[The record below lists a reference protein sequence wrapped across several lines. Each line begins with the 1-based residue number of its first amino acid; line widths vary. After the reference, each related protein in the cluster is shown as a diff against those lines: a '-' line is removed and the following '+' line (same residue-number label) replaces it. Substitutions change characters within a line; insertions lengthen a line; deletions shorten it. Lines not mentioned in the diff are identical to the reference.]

1 MADPVKLRS
10 LRGRDRD
17 AACALLERRSRENL
31 YLLDLVAQQ
40 GGAPQLG
47 EPRAECLGAWRGDE
61 LASVLSLRPSIAF
74 AADADAAV
82 IAALVPYADLP
93 GGGLVKSDVR
103 AVARLWSGLAARG
116 RRALLDRLETAHA
129 LEPGGASRVAPP
141 PAARVRPA
149 RAADLDLLVEAARAS
164 LVEEHRPDPF
174 EGDPE
179 GFLRWVSGRIPRA
192 LVVETGGRV
201 VFVGYADVRRPQGF
215 LLQGIYTWPEFRR
228 RGLAAAGV
236 SALCELAFA
245 AGAAHVQLA
254 VVDGNLAAER
264 LYQSLGFKPFAK
276 LRTILFG

>member
-40 GGAPQLG
+40 GGAPQPG

-116 RRALLDRLETAHA
+116 RRGRRT
-129 LEPGGASRVAPP
+129 STSSWR
-141 PAARVRPA
+141 RR
-149 RAADLDLLVEAARAS
+149 ARAS
-164 LVEEHRPDPF
+164 WRSTGPTPS
-174 EGDPE
+174 
-179 GFLRWVSGRIPRA
+179 RAIPRA
-192 LVVETGGRV
+192 SC
-201 VFVGYADVRRPQGF
+201 
-215 LLQGIYTWPEFRR
+215 
-228 RGLAAAGV
+228 AG
-236 SALCELAFA
+236 
-245 AGAAHVQLA
+245 
-254 VVDGNLAAER
+254 
-264 LYQSLGFKPFAK
+264 
-276 LRTILFG
+276 

>member
-1 MADPVKLRS
+1 LAEPVKLRS

-40 GGAPQLG
+40 GGAPQPG
-47 EPRAECLGAWRGDE
+47 EPRAECLGAWRGE
-61 LASVLSLRPSIAF
+61 VLASVLSLRPSIAL

-82 IAALVPYADLP
+82 VAALVPYADLP

-129 LEPGGASRVAPP
+129 LEPGGAARVDPP
-141 PAARVRPA
+141 PGARVRAARV
-149 RAADLDLLVEAARAS
+149 ADLDLLVEAARAS

-179 GFLRWVSGRIPRA
+179 GFLRWVKGRIPRA
-192 LVVETGGRV
+192 LVVESRGRAA
-201 VFVGYADVRRPQGF
+201 FVGYADVRRREGF
-215 LLQGIYTWPEFRR
+215 LLQGVYTWPEFRR

-236 SALCELAFA
+236 SALCALAFA
-245 AGAAHVQLA
+245 AGAGHVQLA
-254 VVDGNLAAER
+254 VVDGNLPAER
-264 LYQSLGFKPFAK
+264 LYQRLGFKPFAR

>member
-1 MADPVKLRS
+1 LAAPVKLRS

-17 AACALLERRSRENL
+17 AARALLERRARENL

-40 GGAPQLG
+40 GGAAQPG

-74 AADADAAV
+74 AADADPAV

-103 AVARLWSGLAARG
+103 GVALLWSGLAARG

-129 LEPGGASRVAPP
+129 LEAGGATRVAPP
-141 PAARVRPA
+141 PGARVRPA
-149 RAADLDLLVEAARAS
+149 RVADLDLLVEAARAS

-179 GFLRWVSGRIPRA
+179 GFLRWVNGRIPRA
-192 LVVETGGRV
+192 LVVESGGRV

-215 LLQGIYTWPEFRR
+215 LLQGVYTWPEFRR

-245 AGAAHVQLA
+245 EGAGHVQLA
-254 VVDGNLAAER
+254 VVDGNLPAER